1 MVKMFSSQD
10 LIEMAIHIE
19 EEGEKFYELMGSK
32 VEDEELKKLFSYLA
46 LEEKRHALAFKEIY
60 SRLENEGFVSAYPDQ
75 EANKYLH
82 AFVDSQI
89 FIDWDKL
96 STRTIWSL
104 SEVLD
109 LAISLEKDSIL
120 FYYEMEKY
128 IPEKDKN
135 ILYEIIKQEKMHLSQ
150 LTEFKKGIKN

>member
-10 LIEMAIHIE
+10 LLEMAIHIE
-19 EEGEKFYELMGSK
+19 EEGERFYKLMESK
-32 VEDEELKKLFSYLA
+32 VEDEDLKRLFNYLA
-46 LEEKRHALAFKEIY
+46 VEEQRHALTFKEIY
-60 SRLENEGFVSAYPDQ
+60 SQIEKEGFVSAYPDE

-96 STRTIWSL
+96 L
-104 SEVLD
+104 SRSVWNIFEVLD
-109 LAISLEKDSIL
+109 LAINLEKDSIL

-128 IPEKDKN
+128 IPEKDKI
-135 ILYEIIKQEKMHLSQ
+135 ILHEIIKQEKAHLSQ
-150 LTEFKKGIKN
+150 LNEFKKGIKS